1 MKRILVVDDS
11 TTILK
16 HVEGILGE
24 DYRLSLVKSGQLA
37 LAYLQENPVDMVLL
51 DIFMPEMDGFETF
64 EKIKALK
71 KNWDVPVVFFT
82 SGVDAEMEVHACD
95 AGKLNELYAEKQK
108 AEEELMALME
118 RWEELAA
125 EAGE

>member
-1 MKRILVVDDS
+1 M
-11 TTILK
+11 
-16 HVEGILGE
+16 
-24 DYRLSLVKSGQLA
+24 
-37 LAYLQENPVDMVLL
+37 
-51 DIFMPEMDGFETF
+51 
-64 EKIKALK
+64 K
-71 KNWDVPVVFFT
+71 KNPSARRLLTICEKDIAKMEERCAAL
-82 SGVDAEMEVHACD
+82 DAEMEIHACD